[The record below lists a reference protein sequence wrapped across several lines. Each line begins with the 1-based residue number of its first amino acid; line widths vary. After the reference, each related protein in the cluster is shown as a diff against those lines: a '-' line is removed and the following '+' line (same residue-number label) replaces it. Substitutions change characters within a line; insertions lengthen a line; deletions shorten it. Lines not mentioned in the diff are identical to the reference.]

1 MKKSLLFFVTFFSL
15 VSLFAQSQNY
25 TVDMYALSNYSNEY
39 YTVEKLDLQTPD
51 GNEFCIMALQKNG
64 LSDRPPRSKIPVLI
78 LKKYDENR
86 MNVIVA
92 KMESIEIEPN
102 SVGEGLQFIN
112 PYKNGFS
119 IQQSFADDHVLC
131 ISHLYFEYAGNDRFC
146 LVSYTEE
153 HIDRYAEDKDFTEI
167 DYKIDENI
175 YFEDIT
181 SDWVYKKHI
190 EGK

>member
-1 MKKSLLFFVTFFSL
+1 MKKSLLSFVTFFSL

-64 LSDRPPRSKIPVLI
+64 
-78 LKKYDENR
+78 
-86 MNVIVA
+86 
-92 KMESIEIEPN
+92 
-102 SVGEGLQFIN
+102 
-112 PYKNGFS
+112 FS

-131 ISHLYFEYAGNDRFC
+131 ISHLYFEYAGNDRFR

-167 DYKIDENI
+167 DYKIDENL